1 MGAPAAR
8 SQATADSPR
17 SRPSP
22 DAAVASAWVMCYFYN
37 TSAKGITDGIGAPH
51 RAHPT
56 RAADHGHPLPART
69 RDRRRGHGRPPRR
82 AQLLHRA
89 HAAAGPR
96 RERACPSR
104 RGRAAL
110 HLLGRRPSPCRAQV
124 GAQASGRHLLRRIGG
139 EGRGSAP
146 RRRSREGLERGARSH
161 RRSDREGEKRRRA
174 MSLSLEVAFK
184 TTVLFLLVLGA
195 LPLLR
200 WQSAALRHYVL
211 ASAFACAVAI
221 PALTLIAPAW
231 RMPVSAAW
239 LGLESPSTMTFV
251 SSPQATPSAS
261 AQSSNVPAPPPTARV
276 STVQIL
282 AGIWGLGALVGV
294 GIVMAGMWRVRRLS
308 LHGRELVDGPWR
320 GQADE
325 IAREFGIERPVR
337 LVHSPHPTLLVT
349 WGSMQPWIL
358 LPASALGWSD
368 DRVRVVL
375 CHELAHVTRHDWM
388 ILIAANLLRS
398 VYWFNPLVWIAYR
411 RLRHESE
418 QACDD
423 LVLARG
429 VAPADYAAQLLAV
442 ARETVLRR
450 HAWSPATAIAHPS
463 TLEGRV
469 RAMLNQ
475 SLNRTPLTLAGRLTA
490 MMLAIGSTIVI
501 AGVGVSVLAA
511 PPQVSPAPVQPP
523 QSTVPSSTGT
533 STIDLPNATIEASGS
548 RVTADRIVIVHENAQ
563 LPAASG
569 PGRITGVLYDQ
580 TGGLLPGV
588 NVSLVQRP
596 DGAGY
601 STVTDRNGAFA
612 FELLPSGD
620 YELASS
626 LPGFSTVTTLVKVNA
641 GAVAQRSITMPIGSL
656 QETVTVTGGDG
667 IGKSATAGV
676 RRGQPRPAPESRT
689 FFSGGIGGQIKQ
701 PTKIVHVSPIFPPEA
716 GRASDVVAL
725 SARIGID
732 GFLSDI
738 REVNDRTSTTAPAAH
753 AAFLASALDAV
764 RQWEFT
770 PTLLNSVPVDVN
782 MKINVSYNG
791 R

>member
-1 MGAPAAR
+1 
-8 SQATADSPR
+8 
-17 SRPSP
+17 
-22 DAAVASAWVMCYFYN
+22 
-37 TSAKGITDGIGAPH
+37 
-51 RAHPT
+51 
-56 RAADHGHPLPART
+56 
-69 RDRRRGHGRPPRR
+69 
-82 AQLLHRA
+82 
-89 HAAAGPR
+89 
-96 RERACPSR
+96 
-104 RGRAAL
+104 
-110 HLLGRRPSPCRAQV
+110 
-124 GAQASGRHLLRRIGG
+124 
-139 EGRGSAP
+139 
-146 RRRSREGLERGARSH
+146 
-161 RRSDREGEKRRRA
+161 

-184 TTVLFLLVLGA
+184 TTLLFLLVLGA

-200 WQSAALRHYVL
+200 RRSAAFRHYVL
-211 ASAFACAVAI
+211 ASAFACAAAI
-221 PALTLIAPAW
+221 PALTLIAPSW

-261 AQSSNVPAPPPTARV
+261 AQSSNTPMPPATTRV
-276 STVQIL
+276 STLQIV
-282 AGIWGLGALVGV
+282 AGIWGLGAFVGV

-308 LHGRELVDGPWR
+308 LHGRELGDGPWR
-320 GQADE
+320 EQADE
-325 IAREFGIERPVR
+325 IAREFNIHQPVR
-337 LVHSPHPTLLVT
+337 LVHGPHPTLLVT
-349 WGSMQPWIL
+349 WGSMQPRIL
-358 LPASALGWSD
+358 LPAPAPGWSD
-368 DRVRVVL
+368 DRIRVVL

-429 VAPADYAAQLLAV
+429 VAPADYASHLLAV

-450 HAWSPATAIAHPS
+450 HAWSPASAIAHPS

-475 SLNRTPLTLAGRLTA
+475 NLNRTPLTLAGRLTA
-490 MMLAIGSTIVI
+490 MILAIGSTIVI
-501 AGVGVSVLAA
+501 AGAGVAVLAA
-511 PPQVSPAPVQPP
+511 PIAVALPPAPSP
-523 QSTVPSSTGT
+523 QATPASAAPSPSS
-533 STIDLPNATIEASGS
+533 SAIDLRNATIEANGS
-548 RVTADRIVIVHENAQ
+548 RITADRVLIENAQ
-563 LPAASG
+563 PSATSG
-569 PGRITGVLYDQ
+569 PGTITGVLYDQ

-601 STVTDRNGAFA
+601 STVTDRNGAFT

-641 GAVAQRSITMPIGSL
+641 GAVTQRSITMPLGSL
-656 QETVTVTGGDG
+656 QETVTVTGSDG
-667 IGKSATAGV
+667 SGKLASIGV
-676 RRGQPRPAPESRT
+676 RRGQPRPAPEPRT
-689 FFSGGIGGQIKQ
+689 FFPGGIGGQIKQ

-716 GRASDVVAL
+716 GRVSDVVAL

-738 REVNDRTSTTAPAAH
+738 REVNDRASSTPPATH

-770 PTLLNSVPVDVN
+770 PTLLNNVPVDVN